1 MGLIGNA
8 FWKAPRLL
16 RLHSGQQ
23 GEQTNN
29 IDRAVSPAGRVA
41 VDGGSGPSSARVL
54 AQHHSFRRA
63 LPVPRAGLENARPR
77 RHRLLGMALRYA
89 LLVVTEP
96 DGGAGR
102 LAGPGR

>member
-29 IDRAVSPAGRVA
+29 IDRAVSPAGRAA
-41 VDGGSGPSSARVL
+41 VDGGSDPSSARVL
-54 AQHHSFRRA
+54 AQRPSSRRD
-63 LPVPRAGLENARPR
+63 LPVPRAGLANARPR
-77 RHRLLGMALRYA
+77 RNRLLGMALRYA
-89 LLVVTEP
+89 RLVVTELY
-96 DGGAGR
+96 GRAG
-102 LAGPGR
+102 GPGRL